1 MRDCVTWHRRGCNLR
16 LVVFISAAKSMK
28 ERPSFLQSSDVELA
42 VVFLLIFC
50 VLEKKGG
57 GGHEKLS
64 PLILAVTN
72 DFTNLLCK
80 SRSVLKVVRRNP
92 VAINSLLTANK

>member
-1 MRDCVTWHRRGCNLR
+1 MRDCVTWHQRGCNLG

-28 ERPSFLQSSDVELA
+28 ERPSFLQSSDVALT

-50 VLEKKGG
+50 VLENGG
-57 GGHEKLS
+57 AGREKLA
-64 PLILAVTN
+64 PLILAVRN

-80 SRSVLKVVRRNP
+80 SRSVLEVLRRNP
-92 VAINSLLTANK
+92 VAINCLSIAKK